1 MLQRDFARLV
11 TAKAGRQ
18 DLLPTRETGWQG
30 PLEKDV
36 AMGWVVPVKPAKPP
50 DWPMEELLL
59 QVVSRTL
66 LPAMEGLEDLQ
77 EPGPP
82 IPVPLRVEI
91 EWEDVCLGL
100 RGHFRPP
107 IL

>member
-1 MLQRDFARLV
+1 V
-11 TAKAGRQ
+11 
-18 DLLPTRETGWQG
+18 
-30 PLEKDV
+30 
-36 AMGWVVPVKPAKPP
+36 
-50 DWPMEELLL
+50 EELLL

-77 EPGPP
+77 ESGPA

-91 EWEDVCLGL
+91 EWEDVYLGL
-100 RGHFRPP
+100 RGHFQPP